1 MKKILFALSAI
12 ALLLTIVPPLL
23 TAAGKLD
30 TGMMKNILLVSTIL
44 WFAVWPMAIKE
55 KKS

>member
-1 MKKILFALSAI
+1 MKKILFALSAL
-12 ALLLTIVPPLL
+12 ALILTIVPPIL

-30 TGMMKNILLVSTIL
+30 AVVMKNLLLAATVV
-44 WFAVWPMAIKE
+44 WFIVWPAAIRE